1 MPANKRRRLSQRYGF
16 NVIARNAGAK
26 AEICGIMAQIPM
38 DSTLKPPLDIKIL
51 KYRRVCE

>member
-1 MPANKRRRLSQRYGF
+1 MPASKRRRLSQRYGF